1 MFLRRFTMAWKSSM
15 CSKLLE
21 TLNAIH
27 LLTFTR
33 RHIWEALGKIWPDA
47 HWPGQHHM
55 NFVESRL

>member
-1 MFLRRFTMAWKSSM
+1 MAWKSSM